1 METFALLWQGLQSA
15 FQLSHLLFALIGV
28 TLGTA
33 VGVLPGI
40 GPALT
45 VALLLPVTYKLDP
58 AGSLIMFAGIYY
70 GGMYGGSTTSILLNT
85 PGESA
90 SIITALEGNKMAK
103 AGRGGPALATAA
115 IGSFVAGLLATLALA
130 FIAPSVVKFAL
141 SFGPSEYFALMLL
154 AFMTVSAAFGDST
167 LRGLTSLVI
176 GLTLG
181 LIGIDQ
187 LTGQARL
194 TMGLPNLL
202 DGISVTTLAV
212 ALFALG
218 EALAVVASRRTGEGK
233 VEAITGSVM
242 MSRQD
247 WKRSWKSWLRGTA
260 IGFPIGAMPAGGA
273 DVSSF
278 LSYSVE
284 KRFAKHPE
292 EFGHGAIEGVAGP
305 EAANNASAAGTLV
318 PLLTLGLPT
327 TATAAI
333 MLAGFQQFGLQPGP
347 LLFATNAP
355 LVWGLIA
362 SLLVANFMLLVL
374 NLPLIGLWVKL
385 LTIPQPWLYAGI
397 LAFATLGTIGADGS
411 TSMIGPVPV
420 SFGLGLL
427 LAFGLLGYVL
437 RRFHYPIAP
446 VVVGLILGPMAEK
459 SLRQALQISQGD
471 PMTLFRSWIAI
482 VLWILAIAAV
492 VVPLYLRARG
502 KAKVLQ
508 QFATDA
514 D

>member
-1 METFALLWQGLQSA
+1 
-15 FQLSHLLFALIGV
+15 
-28 TLGTA
+28 
-33 VGVLPGI
+33 
-40 GPALT
+40 
-45 VALLLPVTYKLDP
+45 
-58 AGSLIMFAGIYY
+58 
-70 GGMYGGSTTSILLNT
+70 MYGGSTTSILLNT

-90 SIITALEGNKMAK
+90 SIITAIDGNQMAK
-103 AGRGGPALATAA
+103 KGRGGPALATAA

-194 TMGLPNLL
+194 SMGLPNLL

-212 ALFALG
+212 ALFAVG
-218 EALAVVASRRTGEGK
+218 EALSVVATRGMGDGK
-233 VEAITGSVM
+233 IETIKGSVM
-242 MSRQD
+242 MSRAD

-284 KRFAKHPE
+284 RHLAKDPS
-292 EFGHGAIEGVAGP
+292 EFGKGAIEGVAGP

-362 SLLVANFMLLVL
+362 SLLVANLMLLVL

-397 LAFATLGTIGADGS
+397 LLFATLGTIGADGS
-411 TSMIGPVPV
+411 TAMLGPIPV

-427 LAFGLLGYVL
+427 LAFGILGYVL

-459 SLRQALQISQGD
+459 SLRQALQISQGNWL
-471 PMTLFRSWIAI
+471 TLFHSWIAI

-492 VVPLYLRARG
+492 VVPLILRARG
-502 KAKVLQ
+502 KDKVLQ
-508 QFATDA
+508 QIATDA

>member
-1 METFALLWQGLQSA
+1 VDTFSLLAQGLLTA
-15 FQLSHLLFALIGV
+15 FEPANLLYALIGV

-90 SIITALEGNKMAK
+90 SVVTALEGNKMAR

-115 IGSFVAGLLATLALA
+115 IGSFVAGLIATLGLA
-130 FIAPSVVKFAL
+130 FIAPWVVSFAL
-141 SFGPSEYFALMLL
+141 SFGPADYFALMVL
-154 AFMTVSAAFGDST
+154 AFMTVSAAFGEST
-167 LRGLTSLVI
+167 LRGLTALFV
-176 GLTLG
+176 GLALG
-181 LIGIDQ
+181 LVGIDLQ
-187 LTGQARL
+187 TGQARL
-194 TMGLPNLL
+194 AFGVPDLL
-202 DGISVTTLAV
+202 DGIEVTTLAV
-212 ALFALG
+212 ALFAIG
-218 EALAVVASRRTGEGK
+218 ETLSVVCSPSRAVEK
-233 VEAITGSVM
+233 VEAVKGSVM
-242 MSRQD
+242 MTLAD
-247 WKRSWKSWLRGTA
+247 WRRSWKPWLRGTA

-273 DVSSF
+273 DIASF
-278 LSYSVE
+278 LSYSAE
-284 KRFAKHPE
+284 RSFASRPE
-292 EFGHGAIEGVAGP
+292 EFGTGAIEGVAGP

-362 SLLVANFMLLVL
+362 SLLVANLMLLVL
-374 NLPLIGLWVKL
+374 NLPLIGLWVRL
-385 LTIPQPWLYAGI
+385 LTIPTHWLYPGI
-397 LAFATLGTIGADGS
+397 LVFATLGTIGANPSSFELG
-411 TSMIGPVPV
+411 ILLV
-420 SFGLGLL
+420 FGLM
-427 LAFGLLGYVL
+427 GYGM
-437 RRFHYPIAP
+437 RRFGYPLAP
-446 VVVGLILGPMAEK
+446 VVVGLILGPMAEQQ
-459 SLRQALQISQGD
+459 LRRALAISQGD
-471 PMTLFRSWIAI
+471 PV
-482 VLWILAIAAV
+482 VLVQSPISVVLLLLAAAAV
-492 VVPLYLRARG
+492 ILPLVLRARG
-502 KAKVLQ
+502 RGKVLAQ
-508 QFATDA
+508 LAGDE

>member
-1 METFALLWQGLQSA
+1 MQTFELLWQGLQTA
-15 FQLSHLLFALIGV
+15 FQLSHLLYALIGV

-90 SIITALEGNKMAK
+90 SIITAIEGNKMAK

-115 IGSFVAGLLATLALA
+115 IGSFIAGLLATLALA
-130 FIAPSVVKFAL
+130 FIAPSVVAFAL
-141 SFGPSEYFALMLL
+141 KFGPSEYFALMLL
-154 AFMTVSAAFGDST
+154 AFMTVSAAFGEST

-187 LTGQARL
+187 LSGQARL
-194 TMGLPNLL
+194 TMELPNLR
-202 DGISVTTLAV
+202 DGIAVTTLAV
-212 ALFALG
+212 ALFAVG
-218 EALAVVASRRTGEGK
+218 EALAVVADRKTSQGK
-233 VEAITGSVM
+233 IEAIKGSVM
-242 MSRQD
+242 MNRQD

-284 KRFAKHPE
+284 KQFAKHPE
-292 EFGHGAIEGVAGP
+292 EFGNGAIEGVAGP

-362 SLLVANFMLLVL
+362 SLLVANLMLLVL

-411 TSMIGPVPV
+411 TTLIGPVPI

-427 LAFGLLGYVL
+427 LAFGILGYVL

-446 VVVGLILGPMAEK
+446 VVVGLILGPMAET
-459 SLRQALQISQGD
+459 SLRRALQISQGNWL
-471 PMTLFRSWIAI
+471 TLFHSWIAI
-482 VLWILAIAAV
+482 LLWILAIAAV
-492 VVPLYLRARG
+492 VVPLWLRARG
-502 KAKVLQ
+502 KDKLLQ
-508 QFATDA
+508 RIAADTD
-514 D
+514 